1 MKGPLLGLW
10 TMAGMLVLAACA
22 PRASTPSEASVPIKP
37 GETYVLEVRGLQ
49 IAKGNSF
56 TLTVGSPL
64 ERRTTLGRDWFFV
77 TARPITAAA
86 RGANFNYYPD
96 RQTLSVV
103 VMLDAAINRN
113 QASRLE
119 VLYCDLK
126 PGQGGWTGSAN
137 YDASLKDKTLKDGTC
152 TLRRT

>member
-1 MKGPLLGLW
+1 MKRLNLGF
-10 TMAGMLVLAACA
+10 LVWGSTLLAACA
-22 PRASTPSEASVPIKP
+22 PSAGTPSEASVPIKP
-37 GETYVLEVRGLQ
+37 GETYVLEVKGLQ
-49 IAKGNSF
+49 IAKGNRF
-56 TLTVGSPL
+56 TLTVGNKL

-77 TARPITAAA
+77 SARPTAAA

-103 VMLDAAINRN
+103 VMLDAVVSRN

-137 YDASLKDKTLKDGTC
+137 YDPGLKEKTLKDGTC

>member
-1 MKGPLLGLW
+1 MKRSPLGLLVL
-10 TMAGMLVLAACA
+10 GSMLILAACA
-22 PRASTPSEASVPIKP
+22 PRASTASESSVPIKP

-56 TLTVGSPL
+56 TLTVGNQL

-86 RGANFNYYPD
+86 KGANFNYYPD

-103 VMLDAAINRN
+103 VMLDAAVSNN

-126 PGQGGWTGSAN
+126 QGQGGWTGAAN

>member
-1 MKGPLLGLW
+1 MKWPPLGFW
-10 TMAGMLVLAACA
+10 TWAGVLILVACA
-22 PRASTPSEASVPIKP
+22 PRANTPSEASVPIKP

-56 TLTVGSPL
+56 TLTVGSRL

-77 TARPITAAA
+77 TARPTAAA

-96 RQTLSVV
+96 RETLSVV
-103 VMLDAAINRN
+103 VMLDAAVSRN

-126 PGQGGWTGSAN
+126 AGQGGWTGSAN